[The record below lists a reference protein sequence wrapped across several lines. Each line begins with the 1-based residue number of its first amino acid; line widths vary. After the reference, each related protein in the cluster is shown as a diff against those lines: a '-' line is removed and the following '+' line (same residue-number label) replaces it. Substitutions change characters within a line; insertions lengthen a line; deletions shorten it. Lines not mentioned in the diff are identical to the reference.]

1 MTSRLLLNNGF
12 GIKDIKDSKIIF
24 NDNNKVVILK
34 VLPIN
39 FKLKSKLEQKAILN
53 EFQMFL
59 KNLNSKIQIIISSKK
74 TDISYHIDEILKST
88 NENLPIKEISEDYI
102 LFLKQMINERGSI
115 TKEFYIALNDEPNIE
130 NGILKIKEYLANCGN
145 EVEKC
150 TDEEINLLIKN
161 YINKRQLV

>member
-1 MTSRLLLNNGF
+1 MNNGF
-12 GIKDIKDSKIIF
+12 GIKEIKDSKIVF
-24 NDNNKVVILK
+24 NDNRKVVILK
-34 VLPIN
+34 VQPIN

-88 NENLPIKEISEDYI
+88 NEKLQIKEVSEDYI
-102 LFLKQMINERGSI
+102 KFLHELVRERGSI
-115 TKEFYIALNDEPNIE
+115 TKEFYIVMDEEPNIE
-130 NGILKIKEYLANCGN
+130 NEVLKIKEYLANCGN

-150 TDEEINLLIKN
+150 TDDEINLLIKN
-161 YINKRQLV
+161 YINKRQLC